1 MMVSTKGRYALRV
14 MIDLAEHDDGRFIP
28 LKEIAAR
35 QGISE
40 KYLESIVKL
49 LARSGDLFGMR
60 GKGGGYRLTRAPEEY
75 TVGSI
80 LRLTEGGLVPVNCQG
95 LSEEGQCGRSADCPT
110 FPLWKGLEDVINQYL
125 DSITLAELL
134 RRRKKRRA
142 SVRIRTEALKSEQR
156 AARKRASAPARCRQ
170 GRSHWATMTRMRPPW
185 FSARSYQPV
194 RDRPS
199 SWTRSRVDR
208 K

>member
-1 MMVSTKGRYALRV
+1 MVKAN
-14 MIDLAEHDDGRFIP
+14 
-28 LKEIAAR
+28 
-35 QGISE
+35 
-40 KYLESIVKL
+40 L
-49 LARSGDLFGMR
+49 LNGVR

-134 RRRKKRRA
+134 PPEEK
-142 SVRIRTEALKSEQR
+142 
-156 AARKRASAPARCRQ
+156 APCQ
-170 GRSHWATMTRMRPPW
+170 CT
-185 FSARSYQPV
+185 
-194 RDRPS
+194 DK
-199 SWTRSRVDR
+199 D
-208 K
+208 